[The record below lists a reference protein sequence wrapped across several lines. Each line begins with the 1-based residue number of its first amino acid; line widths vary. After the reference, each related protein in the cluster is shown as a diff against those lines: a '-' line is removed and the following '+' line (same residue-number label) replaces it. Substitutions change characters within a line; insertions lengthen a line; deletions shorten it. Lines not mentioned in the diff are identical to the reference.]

1 VGSWLAIKKRMAE
14 VEFEAIRP
22 LLNISDVHVAA
33 TRSYLVDGE
42 TFRTIAKRHGWSHQ
56 AVADSVNGVWNTFQK
71 YLEGQQLAR
80 SIASV
85 PLPAGWERVE
95 LVAPSDLIAKFK
107 KQVAKV
113 SRELAKT
120 K

>member
-1 VGSWLAIKKRMAE
+1 MAE

-22 LLNISDVHVAA
+22 LLNISDVHIAA

-42 TFRTIAKRHGWSHQ
+42 TFRTIAERHGWSHQ

-71 YLEGQQLAR
+71 YLEGQQVAR

-85 PLPAGWERVE
+85 PLPPGWERVE
-95 LVAPSDLIAKFK
+95 LVAPSHLIVKFK

-113 SRELAKT
+113 SRELAKI